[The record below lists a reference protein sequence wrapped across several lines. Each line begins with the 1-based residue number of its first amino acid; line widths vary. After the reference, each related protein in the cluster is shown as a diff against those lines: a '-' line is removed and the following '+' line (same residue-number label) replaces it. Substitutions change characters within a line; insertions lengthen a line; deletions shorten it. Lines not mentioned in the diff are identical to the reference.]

1 MSTLIMAPLRSKM
14 ITLPTREEWR
24 AMLNRPSVAITAI
37 VAGSLIV
44 VAFLSAVVFLA
55 YNDKGTEVLTGAG
68 MIGLV
73 TALAT
78 LYQKLKTV
86 ERHVTSNDGG
96 SGNG

>member
-1 MSTLIMAPLRSKM
+1 
-14 ITLPTREEWR
+14 
-24 AMLNRPSVAITAI
+24 MLNRPSVAITAI